1 MGCELTC
8 DLGSHRRLD
17 ATRHVDRR
25 QLPHLVIEKVFRF
38 EALLGQVCRLGVGL
52 KTDGHVLT
60 SRHRHGTGG

>member
-25 QLPHLVIEKVFRF
+25 QLPHLVIGKVFRF
-38 EALLGQVCRLGVGL
+38 EALVKSAASVS
-52 KTDGHVLT
+52 D
-60 SRHRHGTGG
+60 